1 MSERARQT
9 LEADAWM
16 SVVHAYLA
24 CQRRYAQMLE
34 HYDLT
39 IAQFEFLAALR
50 RHPDGVT
57 PRVIA
62 EELLVTKG
70 NITGLIGRLEARELV
85 HRRPHASDGRS
96 FICELTGDG
105 LALCRAA
112 GAAAGRFVRAQLA
125 PFADVDLERTRD
137 QMLEMRAI
145 LDQLNPDAMAH
156 PEITAGGKA
165 HHA

>member
-1 MSERARQT
+1 MSDRARQT

-24 CQRRYAQMLE
+24 CQRRYGQMLE
-34 HYDLT
+34 HFDLT

-57 PRVIA
+57 PRIIA

-70 NITGLIGRLEARELV
+70 NITGLIGRLEARGLV
-85 HRRPHASDGRS
+85 RRHPHASDGRS
-96 FICELTGDG
+96 FLCELTDEG

-112 GAAAGRFVRAQLA
+112 GAAAGRFVREQLA
-125 PFADVDLERTRD
+125 SFTDADLERTRH

-156 PEITAGGKA
+156 PESAAGGKT